1 MEELLNPEG
10 QPPSD
15 GDLAQ
20 RHLIGG
26 KLGNGVMESQ
36 GLWMHR
42 MITTPRPLEE
52 KMTLFW
58 HSILCTGDAKVDHG
72 RTTDTHI
79 SLLREHALGYIRDM
93 LLALSRD
100 PAMVIYLANRCS
112 HKDAPNENYGRELLE
127 LFSMGGNYTE

>member
-1 MEELLNPEG
+1 
-10 QPPSD
+10 
-15 GDLAQ
+15 
-20 RHLIGG
+20 
-26 KLGNGVMESQ
+26 MESQ

-42 MITTPRPLEE
+42 MITTQRPLEE

-58 HSILCTGDAKVDHG
+58 HSILCTGDAKVDPG

-79 SLLREHALGYIRDM
+79 SLLREHALGDIRDM

-100 PAMVIYLANRCS
+100 PAMVIYLDNRYF

-127 LFSMGGNYTE
+127 LFSMGWETIRSRT